1 MNRNTVGVVGAA
13 GSIAQSLRA
22 LVETLARRLSL
33 AGYDLVTGGE
43 DGVMRAVARGHFLA
57 GSASKLIHVQPGW
70 EGAWKR
76 NPYPAALADTG
87 LGMMRDHLVVR
98 AADVVI
104 AVAGGSGTLNEMSIA
119 WMEQKPIASL
129 SGEGGWSERLAGT
142 RLDRRSNRAIESW
155 ATVDEAVTW
164 VQRMRPHGV
173 FAGGLNR
180 GFYPLSVCAL
190 HRVRG
195 TAQNDC
201 AAHDIHAKFGMSIN
215 WADCV
220 TRLTAFNSEVAEW
233 NGRHCANSAGLATFD
248 DGWKDVMG
256 LIPVFRDCPN
266 LCPVLFIG
274 ENHYA
279 DPIRPLP
286 LQRLY
291 QGFAQRKRGASTLE
305 NLTAMRARLKEL
317 PESAQ
322 HRLLDAEGVASMPNP
337 EWLLTPDDLR
347 RLRAEGWVVASHGP
361 AHEDLRQHS
370 GLAEL
375 LQKTADAIEARRQ
388 MPWLAWPEGKW
399 SPDAVKAASA
409 AGYTLQF
416 GLREEPHPAPP
427 AGMVMRSLWQ

>member
-1 MNRNTVGVVGAA
+1 MNRNTVGLVGAA
-13 GSIAQSLRA
+13 GNIAQSLRSMIEA
-22 LVETLARRLSL
+22 LAGRLSL

-87 LGMMRDHLVVR
+87 LGMMRDHLVVH
-98 AADVVI
+98 ASDIVI

-129 SGEGGWSERLAGT
+129 TGEGGWSERLAGT
-142 RLDRRSNRAIESW
+142 LLDRRSKIAIDSW
-155 ATVDEAVTW
+155 ATVDEAVGW
-164 VQRMRPHGV
+164 VERMRPHGV

-195 TAQNDC
+195 RGQSAC
-201 AAHDIHAKFGMSIN
+201 AAHDIHARFGMSITE
-215 WADCV
+215 ADCV
-220 TRLTAFNSEVAEW
+220 TRLTAFNAEVAEW
-233 NGRHCANSAGLATFD
+233 NGRQRANSVGLVTFD
-248 DGWKDVMG
+248 DGWKDVME
-256 LIPVFRDCPN
+256 LTPVFRCCPN

-279 DPIRPLP
+279 DAIRPLP

-291 QGFAQRKRGASTLE
+291 QSFAQSKRGGSKLEVLTAARKR
-305 NLTAMRARLKEL
+305 LKKL
-317 PESAQ
+317 PEAEQ
-322 HRLLDAEGVASMPNP
+322 HRLLDAEGVESMTNP

-347 RLRAEGWVVASHGP
+347 KLRAEGWVVASHGP
-361 AHEDLRQHS
+361 AHEDLRQTS
-370 GLAEL
+370 GLAGRL
-375 LQKTADAIEARRQ
+375 RKTAEAIEARRH
-388 MPWLAWPEGKW
+388 MPWLAWPDGKW
-399 SPDAVKAASA
+399 SAETAKVASD

-427 AGMVMRSLWQ
+427 AGMVMRSMWQ